1 MLRQLNSLLCV
12 TLNYC
17 VQVYDSYGQKCN
29 HRFLLNYGFAVQNN
43 IEPDG
48 SCPNEVPLEIQLD
61 TGDALI
67 DLNAPL
73 WHSDPA
79 FELLDGSSSSNDV
92 HDDAYEEEYRSSSSS
107 SANAYSTQQGLIRI
121 RVSAGD
127 TDASRSLLSLLRLSC
142 ANSDE
147 WTQFRS
153 AREARFP
160 LSLRCEAAAL
170 RKLAD
175 LVKVRTSKIKKMQS
189 DSQVEVSAT
198 SFLRMLVE
206 ALL

>member
-1 MLRQLNSLLCV
+1 M
-12 TLNYC
+12 
-17 VQVYDSYGQKCN
+17 QVYDSYGQKCN
-29 HRFLLNYGFAVQNN
+29 HRFLLNYGFAVENN

-61 TGDALI
+61 TSDALI
-67 DLNAPL
+67 DLKAPL
-73 WHSDPA
+73 WQSDPA
-79 FELLDGSSSSNDV
+79 FESLDGSSSSNDV
-92 HDDAYEEEYRSSSSS
+92 HDDAAYEEEYRSSSSS
-107 SANAYSTQQGLIRI
+107 SANACRTQQGLIRI

-175 LVKVRTSKIKKMQS
+175 LVQVRTSKIKKFK
-189 DSQVEVSAT
+189 VT
-198 SFLRMLVE
+198 LK
-206 ALL
+206 

>member
-1 MLRQLNSLLCV
+1 M
-12 TLNYC
+12 
-17 VQVYDSYGQKCN
+17 QVYDSYGQKCN
-29 HRFLLNYGFAVQNN
+29 HRFLLNYGFAVENN

-61 TGDALI
+61 TSDPLL
-67 DLNAPL
+67 DLKAPL
-73 WHSDPA
+73 WHNDPA
-79 FELLDGSSSSNDV
+79 FESLDGSSSSDV
-92 HDDAYEEEYRSSSSS
+92 HEDSYEEEYRSSSSS
-107 SANAYSTQQGLIRI
+107 STNAYSTQQGLIRI

-127 TDASRSLLSLLRLSC
+127 TDASRSMLSLLRLAC

-153 AREARFP
+153 ARDARFP

-175 LVKVRTSKIKKMQS
+175 LVQVRFTERFNN
-189 DSQVEVSAT
+189 DST
-198 SFLRMLVE
+198 MLTYD
-206 ALL
+206 AHYCN

>member
-1 MLRQLNSLLCV
+1 MC
-12 TLNYC
+12 C
-17 VQVYDSYGQKCN
+17 MQVYDSYGQKCN
-29 HRFLLNYGFAVQNN
+29 HRFLLNYGFAVENN

-61 TGDALI
+61 TSDALI
-67 DLNAPL
+67 DLKAPL
-73 WHSDPA
+73 WQSDPA
-79 FELLDGSSSSNDV
+79 FESLDGSSSSNDV

-175 LVKVRTSKIKKMQS
+175 LVQVRTSIL
-189 DSQVEVSAT
+189 
-198 SFLRMLVE
+198 F
-206 ALL
+206 